1 MIKLFGNEKLAGCC
15 LFTKSDTFFG
25 GVSMTST
32 PIVCSFCFDS
42 VDD

>member
-1 MIKLFGNEKLAGCC
+1 MIKLFGNKKLAGCS

-25 GVSMTST
+25 DVSMVQTT
-32 PIVCSFCFDS
+32 TARSFCFDS